1 MKARCQ
7 FCTNEFD
14 MPAERC
20 PHCAQACPFANVWAA
35 SRAEDVAALELRY
48 QAALD
53 DAKLRGCDAI
63 AQDFATALGGA
74 KVVIARHIHDVERL
88 GFSDSECYTTFHQA
102 LDGGLRVPDG
112 DEWNELRHAADEALF
127 PRYKKE
133 IRSAAL
139 TLDDLG
145 PLGYGAWSITL
156 RTPLIER
163 RASVFEENSLL
174 FIKARKVTIDGAD
187 AMFRGHRA
195 AWSDRVKLCIAKLA
209 GALSTATKPGDF
221 AGLLLR
227 QVGTTGTDEFV
238 EVHIWGSLTMRTAEK
253 IVLTKSKDTR
263 RLARKS
269 RIAAMRDNLVKLGV
283 GFEVRP

>member
-7 FCTNEFD
+7 FCTNEFE

-20 PHCAQACPFANVWAA
+20 PHCAEACPFANVWAA
-35 SRAEDVAALELRY
+35 SRAEDVAALERRY

-53 DAKLRGCDAI
+53 DAKARGCDAV
-63 AQDFATALGGA
+63 AQDFATALSGA

-112 DEWNELRHAADEALF
+112 DEWNELRYAADEALF

-156 RTPLIER
+156 RTPMIER
-163 RASVFEENSLL
+163 RASVFEENSLI

-187 AMFRGHRA
+187 ALFRGYRA
-195 AWSDRVKLCIAKLA
+195 SWSDRIKLCIAKLA
-209 GALSTATKPGDF
+209 GALSTATKPGDY

-227 QVGTTGTDEFV
+227 QVGGTGTDQFV
-238 EVHIWGSLTMRTAEK
+238 EVHLWGSLTMRTAEK

-263 RLARKS
+263 RLAKKS
-269 RIAAMRDNLVKLGV
+269 RMDAIRDNMKKLDV
-283 GFEVRP
+283 IFEVRP

>member
-7 FCTNEFD
+7 SCTNEFD

-20 PHCAQACPFANVWAA
+20 PHCAEACPFANVWAA
-35 SRAEDVAALELRY
+35 SRAEDVAALERRY

-53 DAKLRGCDAI
+53 DAKLRGCDAV
-63 AQDFATALGGA
+63 AQDLATALDGA

-88 GFSDSECYTTFHQA
+88 GFSDSECYATFHQA

-112 DEWNELRHAADEALF
+112 DEWNALRHAADEALF

-156 RTPLIER
+156 RTPMIER
-163 RASVFEENSLL
+163 RASVFEENSLI

-187 AMFRGHRA
+187 AMFRGYRA
-195 AWSDRVKLCIAKLA
+195 SWSDRIKLCIAKLA
-209 GALSTATKPGDF
+209 GALSPATKPGDF

-227 QVGTTGTDEFV
+227 QVHGTGTEEFV
-238 EVHIWGSLTMRTAEK
+238 EVHIWGSLTMRAAEK

-269 RIAAMRDNLVKLGV
+269 RMAAIRDNMVKLGV
-283 GFEVRP
+283 TFEVRP

>member
-20 PHCAQACPFANVWAA
+20 PHCAEACSFANVWAA
-35 SRAEDVAALELRY
+35 GRAEDIAALALRH

-53 DAKLRGCDAI
+53 DAKARGCDAV
-63 AQDFATALGGA
+63 AHDFAAVLDGSKA
-74 KVVIARHIHDVERL
+74 VIARHIHDVERL

-112 DEWNELRHAADEALF
+112 DEWNALRHTADEALF

-163 RASVFEENSLL
+163 RASVFEENSLI
-174 FIKARKVTIDGAD
+174 FIKSRNVTIDGAD
-187 AMFRGHRA
+187 KMFRGYRA
-195 AWSDRVKLCIAKLA
+195 TWGARSDLCIAKLA
-209 GALSTATKPGDF
+209 GSLTTSTTPADF
-221 AGLLLR
+221 AGLLLQ
-227 QVGTTGTDEFV
+227 QVGGTGTDQFV
-238 EVHIWGSLTMRTAEK
+238 EVHIWGPLTMRTAEK

-269 RIAAMRDNLVKLGV
+269 RMDAIRDNVQKLGV
-283 GFEVRP
+283 AFEVRP